1 MEAADLF
8 VARRC
13 SAEALIEEVSA
24 KPRSSFVEPKYGVS
38 SKEDDDG

>member
-13 SAEALIEEVSA
+13 SAEVLTEEVTAEARSLFIGG
-24 KPRSSFVEPKYGVS
+24 KLRSSVIGRNK
-38 SKEDDDG
+38 